1 MNSSGAAG
9 GFWRVNRES
18 FERIK
23 EWQAKYGD
31 IVDYNDPVVYNRD
44 WYYDG
49 VDKFGLRLYDPVKTM
64 IKDYG
69 FSQIHNLGML
79 GKRGDT
85 DYNLSVGY
93 TGQEGMMKPA
103 NHDDFKR

>member
-1 MNSSGAAG
+1 
-9 GFWRVNRES
+9 
-18 FERIK
+18 
-23 EWQAKYGD
+23 
-31 IVDYNDPVVYNRD
+31 
-44 WYYDG
+44 
-49 VDKFGLRLYDPVKTM
+49 M

-93 TGQEGMMKPA
+93 TGQEGMMKTA
-103 NHDDFKR
+103 NHDDFKRFTSTLSLSSKVADFMTVRGRAMYTDATKRYLDRKSTRLNSSHYCVYRMLSSA